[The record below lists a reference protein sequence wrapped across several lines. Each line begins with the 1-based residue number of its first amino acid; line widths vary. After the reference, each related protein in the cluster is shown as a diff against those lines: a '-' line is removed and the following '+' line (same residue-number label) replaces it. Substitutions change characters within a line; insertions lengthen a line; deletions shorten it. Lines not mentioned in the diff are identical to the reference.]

1 MAMDRWLYGL
11 VLILVAGTASGQ
23 ETYQCVLGELT
34 REITVVYETGV
45 SVPCEVHYH
54 KTVEAPNDVQVL
66 WRAMN
71 EEGYC
76 EARAGELAA
85 KLQDLGWQC
94 GMASD
99 AAESTPAESSP
110 ADEMAEM
117 DDTDDTE
124 ALAPAEETNLR

>member
-1 MAMDRWLYGL
+1 MAIDRWLYGL
-11 VLILVAGTASGQ
+11 VLIVVAGAASGQ
-23 ETYQCVLGELT
+23 ETYQCLLGELT
-34 REITVVYETGV
+34 REIPVVYETGV

-54 KTVEAPNDVQVL
+54 KVTEAPNDVQVL

-94 GMASD
+94 GVSTDSAAAMPAD
-99 AAESTPAESSP
+99 AAPSMPE
-110 ADEMAEM
+110 EMT
-117 DDTDDTE
+117 DSDDTE
-124 ALAPAEETNLR
+124 ALAPAEEADPR